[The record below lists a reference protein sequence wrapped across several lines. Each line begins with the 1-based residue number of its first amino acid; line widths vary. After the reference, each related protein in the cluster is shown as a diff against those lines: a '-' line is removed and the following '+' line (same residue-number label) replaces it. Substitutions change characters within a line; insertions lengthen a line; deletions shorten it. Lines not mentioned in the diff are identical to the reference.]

1 VKAIQQQNQ
10 SEERRA
16 IPRTPHAAVVIMAY
30 GEGENLQFETAT
42 LIDCS
47 PDGISIQFHRPL
59 SVDQNF
65 LLKLKL
71 ERVTLVQYVVKTC
84 TPAGR
89 QFRIG
94 AQFTG
99 YVGAG
104 DDLPTDAAYQAL
116 MAS

>member
-1 VKAIQQQNQ
+1 
-10 SEERRA
+10 
-16 IPRTPHAAVVIMAY
+16 MAY

-47 PDGISIQFHRPL
+47 PNGISIQFHRPL

-71 ERVTLVQYVVKTC
+71 ERVTLVSYVVKTC

-94 AQFTG
+94 GQFLG
-99 YVGAG
+99 YVGASE
-104 DDLPTDAAYQAL
+104 DLPPEAAYEAL
-116 MAS
+116 IGS